1 MKITFKYLRGLL
13 VPYSEKDQQ
22 NLNKLEDGVIY
33 QVEVKKFDDRTIQQ
47 NKLIHQFCLNI
58 SNEAKKQNMKLD
70 KLIKHDTPLSML
82 AVKELIFKSVVMSL
96 YGKDSTTKL
105 KKDELN
111 LVFDTIIR
119 ALGTKGLDTKNL
131 LREKD

>member
-1 MKITFKYLRGLL
+1 
-13 VPYSEKDQQ
+13 
-22 NLNKLEDGVIY
+22 
-33 QVEVKKFDDRTIQQ
+33 
-47 NKLIHQFCLNI
+47 
-58 SNEAKKQNMKLD
+58 MKLD